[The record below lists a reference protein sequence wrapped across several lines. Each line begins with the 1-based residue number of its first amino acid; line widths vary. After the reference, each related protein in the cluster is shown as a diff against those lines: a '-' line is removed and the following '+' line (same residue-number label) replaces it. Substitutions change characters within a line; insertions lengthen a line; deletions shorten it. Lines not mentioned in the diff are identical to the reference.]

1 MPLVRFSGEIAVWK
15 RRGYMER
22 DLTAGSEGLPDP
34 YVVSYPL
41 IVGIADPGG
50 DRIEV
55 VEFYECI
62 GGAQWVRATMRRA
75 RSWPQTR
82 KLAGTSR
89 YVLRGRW
96 GASGARCS
104 HVKSGKP

>member
-1 MPLVRFSGEIAVWK
+1 
-15 RRGYMER
+15 MER

-62 GGAQWVRATMRRA
+62 GGAQWVRRHYAQSPIVASA
-75 RSWPQTR
+75 RSVG
-82 KLAGTSR
+82 GTTR
-89 YVLRGRW
+89 YVLRAGAAPLDLEGSRFPAGIA
-96 GASGARCS
+96 GASVDGDEIA
-104 HVKSGKP
+104 VA